1 MKGIQMRKQTASV
14 LLLLASL
21 LVSSCGD
28 DPRAPFDATIVGP
41 ADTTY
46 VINPSDS
53 RAQLVR
59 ALDFQVKDKAGAI
72 ALPGVEVEFFAGGG
86 GVLTDTNGNVSNTSD
101 PTYFKTKTDDVGLA
115 RASFGIVLPDCVT
128 GEDQTVTGTVN
139 ASAGGASKQ
148 WIGTFTVKQ
157 C

>member
-28 DPRAPFDATIVGP
+28 DPRAPFDATMVGP
-41 ADTTY
+41 ADTTF

-53 RAQLVR
+53 RTQTVR
-59 ALDFQVKDKAGAI
+59 GLDFQVKDKAGAI

-86 GVLTDTNGNVSNTSD
+86 GVLTDINGNTLDASS
-101 PTYFKTKTDDVGLA
+101 PTYVKAKTDDVGLA
-115 RASFGIVLPDCVT
+115 RASFTITLPDCAS

-139 ASAGGASKQ
+139 VSAGGASDQ
-148 WIGTFTVKQ
+148 WVGTFTVKQ